1 MKTNFN
7 SRSSTVWTLLA
18 IPLVALAYPVV
29 TLVVPAVLQAVVPE
43 SVRAVLSLL

>member
-1 MKTNFN
+1 MKTYFN
-7 SRSSTVWTLLA
+7 SRSSTVWVLLA

-29 TLVVPAVLQAVVPE
+29 TLVVPAVLHAVVPE